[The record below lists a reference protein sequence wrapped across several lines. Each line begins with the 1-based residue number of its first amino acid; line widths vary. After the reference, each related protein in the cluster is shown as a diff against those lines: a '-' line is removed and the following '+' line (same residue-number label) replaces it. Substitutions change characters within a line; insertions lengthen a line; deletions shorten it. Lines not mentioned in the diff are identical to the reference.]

1 MDLRAKEDEEGE
13 EEGSIEEHVE
23 VNGTGVNHVE
33 QSRADRINT
42 KSRPGPVYYKPAY
55 ELEDDAAER
64 LGRDW

>member
-1 MDLRAKEDEEGE
+1 MDLGAKEDEQG
-13 EEGSIEEHVE
+13 EEGSHEEHVG

-42 KSRPGPVYYKPAY
+42 TSKPGQVYYKPAY

-64 LGRDW
+64 LGRVW

>member
-1 MDLRAKEDEEGE
+1 MDLRAKGDEEG
-13 EEGSIEEHVE
+13 EEGSIEEHVG
-23 VNGTGVNHVE
+23 VNGIGMNHVE

-42 KSRPGPVYYKPAY
+42 KSRHGQVYYKPAY